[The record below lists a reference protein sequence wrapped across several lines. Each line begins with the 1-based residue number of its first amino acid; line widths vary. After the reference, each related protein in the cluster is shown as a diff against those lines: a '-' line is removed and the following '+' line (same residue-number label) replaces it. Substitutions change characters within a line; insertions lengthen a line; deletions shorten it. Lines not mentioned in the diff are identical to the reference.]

1 MRRDTMGY
9 LLAISL
15 LFNVGAIGAAAWQA
29 WHGAGEHSIASALK
43 LDSQQRERWAAL
55 EQPFVAQLD
64 ADWRDIAR
72 QREVLIREVFAGT
85 PDHARIEAARSRI
98 AEMQAGQQRRVIA
111 QLLRERE
118 LLTPSQRAQLA
129 ELLLRERQA
138 APRERQLHGT

>member
-15 LFNVGAIGAAAWQA
+15 LFNAGAIGAAAWQA
-29 WHGAGEHSIASALK
+29 WHGASEPSVPSALK
-43 LDSQQRERWAAL
+43 LDAGQRERWTAL

-64 ADWRDIAR
+64 DDWRAIAR
-72 QREVLIREVFAGT
+72 QREVLIREVFAAA
-85 PDHARIEAARSRI
+85 PDADRIEAARARI
-98 AEMQAGQQRRVIA
+98 AQMQAAQQQRVIA

-118 LLTPSQRAQLA
+118 LLTPPQRAQLA

-138 APRERQLHGT
+138 APRERQLHGS